1 MKKLYVCR
9 GFFDVTSVS
18 WYCFAG
24 DIMKLKRGS
33 KRQREQ
39 ETTLKVKRSR
49 GTVMDDELEL
59 SSGSD
64 FDPKE
69 EG

>member
-1 MKKLYVCR
+1 
-9 GFFDVTSVS
+9 
-18 WYCFAG
+18 
-24 DIMKLKRGS
+24 MKLKRGS